1 MAHKL
6 AGGFQIL
13 LQSTMIQD
21 TPEKFIVP
29 TNHTYPPHNEM
40 IFEEYFYERFYEEN
54 IYTDRIYLPI
64 LWTNYYISK
73 NYCNDDMSDLQDF
86 LGSLSRAERYFT
98 VVQWDDGI
106 VNDISDL
113 DILSFSSGGV
123 GDYPIPLINQPPPI
137 DGIKIQTDILR
148 SFIGCI
154 NGRHSIREKMAKVL
168 EEKPSVFISE
178 NITYDAF
185 LETMLKSLFA
195 LCPRGYGKTSFRINE
210 ALQCMAVP
218 VYIYDDPW
226 IPFPDGFD
234 FEDIGILI
242 HEDQIE
248 DTYEIITSKGASDI
262 HGYMKR
268 GREVYKEFFDYEG
281 CFRQIVDRVD
291 L

>member
-1 MAHKL
+1 
-6 AGGFQIL
+6 
-13 LQSTMIQD
+13 MIQD
-21 TPEKFIVP
+21 TPEQFITP
-29 TNHTYPPHNEM
+29 TNHIHPPCNEM
-40 IFEEYFYERFYEEN
+40 IFEEYFYKRFTEEGL
-54 IYTDRIYLPI
+54 YTDRIYLPI

-73 NYCNDDMSDLQDF
+73 DYCNQDMSELQEF
-86 LGSLSRAERYFT
+86 LDSLYRTEKYFT

-106 VNDISDL
+106 VNDIVGL
-113 DILSFSSGGV
+113 DILSFASGGV
-123 GDYPIPLINQPPPI
+123 GDYPIPLISQPPPI
-137 DGIKIQTDILR
+137 DGIKVQKDILC

-154 NGRHSIREKMAKVL
+154 DGRHRIREKMATAVRG
-168 EEKPSVFISE
+168 KPSTFLSE
-178 NITYDAF
+178 SLTYDTF
-185 LETMLKSLFA
+185 LETMLRTLFA

-226 IPFPDGFD
+226 TPFPDGFD

-262 HGYMKR
+262 HSYMKR

-281 CFRQIVDRVD
+281 CFKQILDRVD
-291 L
+291 LI